1 MFKEK
6 YRHMYEQISPSKE
19 LVDEMRKEAA
29 KPRGKKSGSK
39 AAAYASAAAGV
50 LLAAFFSMT
59 VLAANVP
66 AVHEVIYTVS
76 PVLSQLFMP
85 VKKSCVD
92 QGIKMEVLS
101 AYIHEDT
108 AWIYVTLQDMEGDR
122 VDESTDLY
130 DYAIFLPYG
139 SAGTCEQTDYDAET
153 KTATFLVR
161 ITQWDKKRLEGDKIT
176 FSITKFLS
184 RRETYEGPV
193 ELELGAA
200 AKEMSSQLMDCW
212 GSGGMEI
219 SKLQEE
225 EGGKSRV
232 LMPQDMPAIFP
243 LKDFGVVGAGY
254 VNGLFHIQAVLY
266 DRLETDSH
274 GYFYLQNAQ
283 GERMDASYSVSF
295 SRKEEERNRKD
306 YQEFVFDVPMD
317 KLEEYEL
324 YGYFAVSGLCTEGN
338 WQVTFPLETAPEES
352 DAPPQTAG
360 H

>member
-1 MFKEK
+1 MFEEK

-29 KPRGKKSGSK
+29 KKRGKTRGRK
-39 AAAYASAAAGV
+39 AAYASAAAGV
-50 LLAAFFSMT
+50 LLVSFFSMS

-76 PVLSQLFMP
+76 PALSQLFMP

-101 AYIHEDT
+101 AYIHGDT
-108 AWIYVTLQDMEGDR
+108 ARIYVTLQDLEGDR

-130 DYAIFLPYG
+130 NYTIFLPYG
-139 SAGTCEQTDYDAET
+139 SAGTCERTDYDAKT
-153 KTATFLVR
+153 RTATFLVC

-176 FSITKFLS
+176 FSITRFLS
-184 RRETYEGPV
+184 HKEKYEGPV
-193 ELELGAA
+193 DLDLGAA

-225 EGGKSRV
+225 EEGKNRV

-266 DRLETDSH
+266 DRLKTDSH
-274 GYFYLQNAQ
+274 GCFYLQNAQ
-283 GERMDASYSVSF
+283 GERIDASYSVSF
-295 SRKEEERNRKD
+295 SRKEEERNQKD
-306 YQEFVFDVPMD
+306 YEDFVFDVPMD
-317 KLEEYEL
+317 KLGEYEL
-324 YGYFAVSGLCTEGN
+324 YGYFATSGLCTDGN
-338 WQVTFPLETAPEES
+338 WQVTFPLENTPKEPNAPM
-352 DAPPQTAG
+352 QTAG